1 MNLKQ
6 LEAFVKIANNR
17 SFSKTARELYLTQPT
32 VSAYIGKLE
41 MELGVKLFARTT
53 KEVQL
58 TEAGKKIYLYAKQMV
73 ELEEKIE
80 HTFTESKPDAVRQIV
95 LSTSSIP
102 GSYLLPGIL
111 AEYSR
116 REPKMEF
123 RINETDSRGVLQDV
137 LEHHADI
144 GFCGTAVRTK
154 NVRYIPFY
162 QDELVIIAPN
172 TEKYRKYEK
181 DPGDLSWLRNETW
194 LMRPD
199 SSGTQSEAAKILA
212 SVGIKVDELRVL
224 ARFSNTGAILLSV
237 KEGSGIAIVSRLAAA
252 SSIAAGD
259 ILAIPL
265 KAEGSFRPI
274 YMAVS
279 TFYELSEASRKMI
292 RFVKDMYQK

>member
-41 MELGVKLFARTT
+41 LELGVKLFARTT

-58 TEAGKKIYLYAKQMV
+58 TEAGKKIYLYAKQMI
-73 ELEEKIE
+73 ELEDRIVS
-80 HTFTESKPDAVRQIV
+80 TFSGDRQDTVRQIV

-123 RINETDSRGVLQDV
+123 RINETDSRGAVQDV

-154 NVRYIPFY
+154 NIRYIPFY
-162 QDELVIIAPN
+162 QDELVIITPN
-172 TEKYRKYEK
+172 RERYKKYAEN
-181 DPGDLSWLRNETW
+181 PGDLSWIRNETW

-199 SSGTQSEAAKILA
+199 TSGTQSEAVKILA
-212 SVGIKVDELRVL
+212 ASGIQTEDLRVL

-237 KEGSGIAIVSRLAAA
+237 KEGSGIAIVSRLAADA
-252 SSIAAGD
+252 SIKAGD

-265 KAEGSFRPI
+265 KSEGAYRPI

-292 RFVKDMYQK
+292 RFVREMYQK